1 MWGITLF
8 KFFSLD
14 IWVAGELGR
23 LNKGSIPLIISTFVE
38 RIFYRIFYLFISYK
52 STNLNGRSYFTIQPN
67 K

>member
-14 IWVAGELGR
+14 ILVAGELGR

-38 RIFYRIFYLFISYK
+38 RIFYRIFYLFIS
-52 STNLNGRSYFTIQPN
+52 
-67 K
+67 

>member
-38 RIFYRIFYLFISYK
+38 RIFYRIFYLFIS
-52 STNLNGRSYFTIQPN
+52 
-67 K
+67 